1 MSAKIV
7 KIFTNVVEIELSK
20 PYDNLQIDHV
30 LTMHDGT
37 TYLLIKSIISDQ
49 LIRAVVLHST
59 QDIQIYDDVQI
70 TEQFLQVPVGQK
82 AKNQVFDILGHNL
95 SQPNTQNDDLKY
107 VNMNSLIQKTK
118 QLNRPRTILQTG
130 IKIIDFFT
138 PIVVGQKLGIF
149 GGAGVGKTV
158 LIKEIIFNAKKM
170 ATKIAP
176 IFIGSGERSREGLEL
191 YEELVQANLMS
202 SSTMFI
208 AQMNETPAARAN
220 IVPYGITC
228 AEYLRDVQKEDV
240 LLFIDNIYRF
250 IQAANEVA
258 SSLDKKTSI
267 GGYQATLDS
276 DVSFIQDRL
285 YANENGSITSF
296 QTVFLPMDDI
306 SDPAAVSLFAH
317 LDGALV
323 LSRDM
328 MAKNLY
334 PAIDPLES
342 HSISL
347 NPEIIGHKHFDAVIK
362 VKSILKQYKD
372 LEDVIMVLGIDE
384 LDPESKKVVKI
395 ALQLQ
400 NFFTQNFFMAEH
412 FTKEKGVYVSL
423 EDTVNSVLRIVNG
436 EFINQNPEIFA
447 FIGSNLDMP
456 NDEQLNKK

>member
-7 KIFTNVVEIELSK
+7 KIFTNVVEIELSE
-20 PYDNLQIDHV
+20 PYDNLQVDHV
-30 LTMHDGT
+30 LTMHNT
-37 TYLLIKSIISDQ
+37 NTFLITKTIISNQ
-49 LIRAVVLHST
+49 LIRAVVVHSA
-59 QDIQIYDDVQI
+59 QDIQIGDQVEI
-70 TEQFLQVPVGQK
+70 TDKFLQVPVGHE
-82 AKNQVFDILGHNL
+82 AKNQVFDILGNNL
-95 SQPNTQNDDLKY
+95 SAQNSVNASQKY
-107 VNMNSLIQKTK
+107 VNMNSLIQKSK
-118 QLNRPRTILQTG
+118 QLNTYNSILQTG
-130 IKIIDFFT
+130 IKVIDFFT

-170 ATKIAP
+170 AQKISP

-191 YEELVQANLMS
+191 YQELVEANLMA

-220 IVPYGITC
+220 IVPFGITC
-228 AEYLRDVQKEDV
+228 AEYLRDVEHEDV

-250 IQAANEVA
+250 IQASNEVA

-323 LSRDM
+323 LSRDL

-347 NPEIIGHKHFDAVIK
+347 NPKIIGQKHFDAVIK

-384 LDPESKKVVKI
+384 LDPENKRVVKI

-400 NFFTQNFFMAEH
+400 NFFTQHFFMAEH
-412 FTKEKGVYVSL
+412 FTKEKGVYVKL
-423 EDTVNSVLRIVNG
+423 EDTVDSVLRIING
-436 EFINQNPEIFA
+436 EFINQSPEIFS
-447 FIGSNLDMP
+447 FIGSNLDML